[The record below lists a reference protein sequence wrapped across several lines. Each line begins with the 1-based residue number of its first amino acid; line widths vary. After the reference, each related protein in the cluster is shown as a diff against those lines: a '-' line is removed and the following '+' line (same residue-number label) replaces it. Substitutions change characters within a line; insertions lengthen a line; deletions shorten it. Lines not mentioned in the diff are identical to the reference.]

1 MTSQLRLPVLAAA
14 ALVVFACDRRDP
26 PTAGGTNAEEFI
38 LEMRYLGEEPHPL
51 FVQAFDQAR
60 SIIRQIVVGPLTT
73 VALPT
78 DFSNISECES
88 SLSGFPDIE
97 PQVVPGLIIYI
108 HVESIDGPGGT
119 LGSAG
124 PCVVRD
130 ESSNYLPVLGVLR
143 LDAQDLESLAANGYL
158 LTVVLHEMMHVLG
171 FGTIWETND
180 LLDGAGTA
188 DPWFLGSLAR
198 TACIDLHGGGAG
210 CASSVP
216 VHGSDGP
223 GSADAHWRESYFT
236 GETMTP
242 FLDAGANPLSAMS
255 ILSLAD
261 LGYVVSTELADDFT
275 VTGALL
281 RDGSRPAAPPLLRYG
296 APMRPRYLIDESGAL
311 RPYRR

>member
-1 MTSQLRLPVLAAA
+1 MRRLRLPFLAAA
-14 ALVVFACDRRDP
+14 ALAVFACDRRDP
-26 PTAGGTNAEEFI
+26 PTAGGTNAGEFV
-38 LEMRYLGEEPHPL
+38 LELRYLGELPHPE

-78 DFSNISECES
+78 DFSNISECLS
-88 SLSGFPDIE
+88 SLTGYPDIE

-108 HVESIDGPGGT
+108 RVESIDGPGGT

-124 PCVVRD
+124 PCVVRG
-130 ESSNYLPVLGVLR
+130 ESSNYLPLLGLLR
-143 LDAQDLESLAANGYL
+143 LDAQDLEGFHGSGFL

-171 FGTIWETND
+171 FGTVWAIND
-180 LLDGAGTA
+180 LLDEAGTA
-188 DPWFLGSLAR
+188 DPQFLGLLAR
-198 TACIDLHGGGAG
+198 AACADLHGGGAG

-223 GSADAHWRESYFT
+223 GSADAHWRQSFFS
-236 GETMTP
+236 GEMMTP
-242 FLDAGANPLSAMS
+242 FLNAGANPLSAMS
-255 ILSLAD
+255 IQSLAD
-261 LGYVVSTELADDFT
+261 LGYVVSTELADEFT
-275 VTGALL
+275 VSGSLL
-281 RDGSRPAAPPLLRYG
+281 RDGSLPEAPPLLRYG